1 MSPENI
7 DRIDQIFQS
16 ISRPHVYLIVVTDGE
31 RILGLGDLGSDGM
44 GIPVGKVSL
53 YVAAGGLHPAVC
65 LPMCLDVGTNNERLL
80 GDPLYLG
87 YRHRRLEGEAYE
99 EIVER
104 FVLGVKRNF
113 PDALLQWE
121 DFAKNKAFQ
130 NLERYRERIL
140 SFNDDIQGTGAAVLA
155 ALMTAMRIKKAA
167 FREQRFVVVG
177 MGQAGSGICYMIRTM
192 LRQEGLS
199 EEEARRRLFA
209 LDVQGLLLEDDPA
222 LEPQQKMY
230 AQPRAAVEGWRLES
244 PSGIG
249 LLDVVRNAKP
259 TVLIGVTA
267 QRGLFS
273 AEILEE
279 VARNAARPVVMALSN
294 PTSRTECTPEEL
306 ARATGGRGLLATG
319 SPFPPLEWNGRTIKT
334 SQGNNLF
341 IFPGVGLGALVSK
354 ASKVTDGMFLAA
366 TRAISAMVTRRGGG
380 AGPAPPGHGG
390 DPRSVGPGGHGRR
403 DRGARRRSGPAPSRP
418 RARGRR
424 PQGPVGATVQPVP
437 AGSRGRARLTSSR
450 PFSPRP
456 CSSQN
461 PPERRHH
468 MPARTAS
475 AVWQGDLKSGKGT
488 MRLGSGAFE
497 GQFSFASRFE
507 EGTGTNPEELAGAA
521 HAGCF
526 SMAFANE
533 LSKAGFVPT
542 RVATTREGPP
552 RERGGRLRDLADR
565 PRLRGRRARHRR
577 TRSSRR
583 SRPAAKKGCP
593 ISKLFTGAQIN
604 LDAKL
609 V

>member
-1 MSPENI
+1 MKTFSFKIDALTGEEFLEVYIRGRQLLNDPLLNKGSGFTREERLAFGLEGYLRSGFSSMEVQVERTLEAYRRKPDAMERYIFLNSLLDRSEPLFYRLLCDNLTEMVPIVYTPTVGQACLELSHIQRRFRGVYVSPENI
-7 DRIDQIFQS
+7 DRVDQIFQS
-16 ISRPHVYLIVVTDGE
+16 LSRPHVSLIVVTDGE

-65 LPMCLDVGTNNERLL
+65 LPVCLDIGTNNERLL
-80 GDPLYLG
+80 ADPLYLG

-121 DFAKNKAFQ
+121 DFAKNKALH
-130 NLERYRERIL
+130 NLARYRERIL
-140 SFNDDIQGTGAAVLA
+140 SFNDDIQGTGAAALA
-155 ALMTAMRIKKAA
+155 ALMTAMRIKEAA
-167 FREQRFVVVG
+167 FHEQRFVVVG

-192 LRQEGLS
+192 LRQGGLS

-230 AQPRAAVEGWRLES
+230 AQPRAAVECWRLQA
-244 PSGIG
+244 PSGVG

-279 VARNAARPVVMALSN
+279 VARNTDRPVVMALSN

-306 ARATGGRGLLATG
+306 ARATNGQGLLATG

-341 IFPGVGLGALVSK
+341 VFPGVGLGALVSK

-366 TRAISAMVTRRGGG
+366 ARAISAMVT
-380 AGPAPPGHGG
+380 PGEEE
-390 DPRSVGPGGHGRR
+390 
-403 DRGARRRSGPAPSRP
+403 
-418 RARGRR
+418 
-424 PQGPVGATVQPVP
+424 QGLLLPDMEAIREV
-437 AGSRGRARLTSSR
+437 
-450 PFSPRP
+450 
-456 CSSQN
+456 
-461 PPERRHH
+461 
-468 MPARTAS
+468 S
-475 AVWQGDLKSGKGT
+475 A
-488 MRLGSGAFE
+488 
-497 GQFSFASRFE
+497 
-507 EGTGTNPEELAGAA
+507 
-521 HAGCF
+521 
-526 SMAFANE
+526 
-533 LSKAGFVPT
+533 
-542 RVATTREGPP
+542 RVATAVAIEARDTGL
-552 RERGGRLRDLADR
+552 GRLIPDSELESVVRKAQWEPRFSPYR
-565 PRLRGRRARHRR
+565 PG
-577 TRSSRR
+577 
-583 SRPAAKKGCP
+583 PAAVPG
-593 ISKLFTGAQIN
+593 
-604 LDAKL
+604 
-609 V
+609 